1 HNRTNDRTRAAGE
14 RRSADDGRGDHV
26 EFLSWPA
33 RRIAATL
40 KGEQHDCRD
49 SDNKPHQRHDHDPIT
64 IDPDTGIV
72 RSLAI
77 APDGLDAAAE
87 WSVVKQEPAEDG
99 DGEHGPDAHPD
110 TEETRAHDAEKPG
123 CL

>member
-1 HNRTNDRTRAAGE
+1 MTDPVETVAQAVSMPSSTRPFWISQTIMAPTTAPINAPAVTAV
-14 RRSADDGRGDHV
+14 RS
-26 EFLSWPA
+26 SA
-33 RRIAATL
+33 RWIAATL
-40 KGEQHDCRD
+40 KGEKHDCRD

-87 WSVVKQEPAEDG
+87 CSVVE
-99 DGEHGPDAHPD
+99 
-110 TEETRAHDAEKPG
+110 
-123 CL
+123 